1 MTQEQAPHPCA
12 VAWERLVEHNEMLAG
27 AMRAG
32 NEGVYRQLLVYVR
45 RRAALYLAAL
55 DDLLTELG
63 E

>member
-1 MTQEQAPHPCA
+1 